1 MTSPVEFNFRKMT
14 DKNGLLV
21 KEKGDWTMSFLYR
34 NKELG
39 PVGPTENYVYVNDSE
54 PVTVLSF
61 AFEGEYTFF
70 NYNRGLKKLYRAL
83 ASQNKWV

>member
-1 MTSPVEFNFRKMT
+1 
-14 DKNGLLV
+14 
-21 KEKGDWTMSFLYR
+21 MSFLYR

-83 ASQNKWV
+83 ASQNKWVQVGEPRAFNYNSPFVWSKWGEI

>member
-14 DKNGLLV
+14 NKDGLLV
-21 KEKGDWTMSFLYR
+21 KEKGEWTMSFLYR
-34 NKELG
+34 NQELG
-39 PVGPTENYVYVNDSE
+39 PVGPTENYVQVNDSE

-61 AFEGEYTFF
+61 AIEGEYTIQ
-70 NYNRGLKKLYRAL
+70 NYNKGLKKLYRAL